1 MDMLWLHLSIS
12 CSFSFIQRNIFL
24 RKTERE
30 KTFQLVI
37 VMSDKSLH
45 VSAGRRDVPQL
56 RPGEEQGQVQEGRPL
71 GGLLQA
77 GRGIF
82 FTELHFIRIKKE
94 TSLFFHPSDFT
105 EE

>member
-1 MDMLWLHLSIS
+1 MTSIY
-12 CSFSFIQRNIFL
+12 FKFFFIYSKKYFFEKDTW
-24 RKTERE
+24 RKTL
-30 KTFQLVI
+30 QIVI

-45 VSAGRRDVPQL
+45 VGAGRRDVPQL
-56 RPGEEQGQVQEGRPL
+56 GAGEEQGKVQKGRPL

-82 FTELHFIRIKKE
+82 FTELHFIRTKNE
-94 TSLFFHPSDFT
+94 TSLFFHLSDYT

>member
-45 VSAGRRDVPQL
+45 VGAGRRDVPQL
-56 RPGEEQGQVQEGRPL
+56 GAGEE
-71 GGLLQA
+71 
-77 GRGIF
+77 
-82 FTELHFIRIKKE
+82 
-94 TSLFFHPSDFT
+94 
-105 EE
+105 